1 MVIGFSNESA
11 ATILVTLP
19 LQVPVR
25 PLPCSAPL
33 FFMTD
38 TNPTRNKKRTP
49 VEQDAASFNPA
60 DIRLA
65 AMNFLARREHS
76 LGELRHK
83 LRRRFLD
90 ERQVETQL
98 QRLVVEKLQSDQ
110 RFAES
115 YARMRAGRGYGPARV
130 RQDMREKGLSDS
142 DIASAFEAAELD
154 WDALAS
160 QVLHKKFGV
169 EAAVDLK
176 EKAKRIRFMQ
186 YRGFAA
192 DHYQRLI
199 GD

>member
-1 MVIGFSNESA
+1 
-11 ATILVTLP
+11 
-19 LQVPVR
+19 
-25 PLPCSAPL
+25 
-33 FFMTD
+33 MTD
-38 TNPTRNKKRTP
+38 YNFKQSKNNPPGELGATP
-49 VEQDAASFNPA
+49 SNPV

-76 LGELRHK
+76 LDELRKK
-83 LRRRFLD
+83 LRRRFTD
-90 ERQVETQL
+90 EQQVETQL
-98 QRLVVEKLQSDQ
+98 QKLVAEKLQSDE

-130 RQDMREKGLSDS
+130 RQDMREKGLSDG

-154 WDALAS
+154 WDAIAA
-160 QVLHKKFGV
+160 QVIHKKFG
-169 EAAVDLK
+169 AAAPVDLK

-199 GD
+199 GE